1 MERNTNN
8 QNTRPK
14 KVVSKESCRSAMQ
27 EVENN
32 VQDFGNSFPRSIG
45 ECVRNSIRRYLLT
58 LVIASVVLM
67 IFQPTIAHGFILFFV
82 AVGVFVGWQDLD
94 ARKKYDNGFYK
105 KTLSRCQNIMCPYAK
120 FPDVKKYTEKIE
132 SGIKDVK
139 RQKKGF
145 ILMSWLVYAAFLAV
159 VGGYLGYIYRYESP
173 KTRPALENIHPGD
186 GLGIYCKLPEYFGVE
201 KNEPFVYL
209 SPLNDSTDYGKI
221 GFFIV
226 ETSFAVQGQVDRP
239 GVALRFA
246 NPNPNRVNYIME
258 ITDKDG
264 NVALKGGL
272 YRNLRMGSIEF
283 DEDKSYTINAINYIY
298 THADE
303 LRYRMVYSQ

>member
-32 VQDFGNSFPRSIG
+32 VQDFGNRFPRSIG

-58 LVIASVVLM
+58 LVIASAVLM
-67 IFQPTIAHGFILFFV
+67 YIQPMIAHGFILFFV
-82 AVGVFVGWQDLD
+82 AVSVFVAWQDLD

-105 KTLSRCQNIMCPYAK
+105 KTLSRCQNIMRPYAK

-132 SGIKDVK
+132 SGIKGVK

-159 VGGYLGYIYRYESP
+159 VGGYLGYIYLYESP
-173 KTRPALENIHPGD
+173 RKRPALENVHPGD
-186 GLGIYCKLPEYFGVE
+186 GLGIYGKLPEYFGVE
-201 KNEPFVYL
+201 KDEPFVYL

-226 ETSFAVQGQVDRP
+226 ETIYTVDGHERN
-239 GVALRFA
+239 GVVLRFA
-246 NPNPNRVNYIME
+246 NPNPNKVNYIME

-272 YRNLRMGSIEF
+272 YRNMRMGYIEF
-283 DEDKSYTINAINYIY
+283 NDDESYTINAINYIY